1 MQITKLQARLAHIAA
16 EHYAR
21 AVPRE
26 EGDVAIFTELSFPSE
41 SRANRDMCEID
52 VVSNHD
58 ELRAVL
64 GY

>member
-1 MQITKLQARLAHIAA
+1 MQITQTQARLVRFA
-16 EHYAR
+16 EQHYAR

-26 EGDVAIFTELSFPSE
+26 EGDVAIFTELGFPSE
-41 SRANRDMCEID
+41 FRGDRNMCEID
-52 VVSNHD
+52 VVANHE

>member
-1 MQITKLQARLAHIAA
+1 MQITKAQASLVHFAA
-16 EHYAR
+16 EHRAR

-26 EGDVAIFTELSFPSE
+26 EGDVAVFTELSQGNP
-41 SRANRDMCEID
+41 RYHPTMCEID
-52 VVSNHD
+52 VVTNHE